1 MKKVGT
7 VSTFHIWEEFMK
19 HHFNRQALSRMSKFQ
34 LEWLLRCYISEL
46 CIYTKR
52 PDLQS
57 QIALVKTALGLK
69 CAP

>member
-1 MKKVGT
+1 
-7 VSTFHIWEEFMK
+7 MK
-19 HHFNRQALSRMSKFQ
+19 HHFNREALSRMSKFQ

-46 CIYTKR
+46 RIQTKR

-57 QIALVKTALGLK
+57 QISLVKTAIKLK

>member
-1 MKKVGT
+1 MKQ
-7 VSTFHIWEEFMK
+7 
-19 HHFNRQALSRMSKFQ
+19 HFNRQALSRMSKFQ

-46 CIYTKR
+46 HIHTKR

-57 QIALVKTALGLK
+57 QIALVKEAIKLK

>member
-1 MKKVGT
+1 
-7 VSTFHIWEEFMK
+7 MK

-46 CIYTKR
+46 HIHTKR

-57 QIALVKTALGLK
+57 QIALVKEAIKLK